1 MTFNELLLDAIKF
14 DEVWMAYSVYW
25 LIKNDVYKGT
35 DSIKQVN
42 WGLINEEEV
51 KQMMERNDLNLNPV
65 KLYTI
70 PLGNDL
76 HFLVFALTEESARG
90 HCLNELG
97 RLPEKIFD
105 ISQKMEMRIMDKKLL
120 VQAITKLLIGVLIVG
135 ALVFIPAG
143 TFEYWN
149 GWLFMGLLF
158 IPMFI
163 AGII

>member
-42 WGLINEEEV
+42 WGLINEDEV

-76 HFLVFALTEESARG
+76 HFLIFALTEESARG
-90 HCLNELG
+90 HCMNELG

-105 ISQKMEMRIMDKKLL
+105 ISQKMEMSFWFEDRQEYKSLRELKDETLMFPATAM
-120 VQAITKLLIGVLIVG
+120 VYQAGRAKH
-135 ALVFIPAG
+135 
-143 TFEYWN
+143 
-149 GWLFMGLLF
+149 
-158 IPMFI
+158 
-163 AGII
+163 

>member
-35 DSIKQVN
+35 DNIKQVN
-42 WGLINEEEV
+42 WGLINEDEV
-51 KQMMERNDLNLNPV
+51 NQMMERNDLNLNPV

-76 HFLVFALTEESARG
+76 HFLIFALTEESARG
-90 HCLNELG
+90 HCMNETG

-105 ISQKMEMRIMDKKLL
+105 ISQKMEMSFWFEDRQEYKSLRELKDETLMFPATAM
-120 VQAITKLLIGVLIVG
+120 VYQADR
-135 ALVFIPAG
+135 ARH
-143 TFEYWN
+143 
-149 GWLFMGLLF
+149 
-158 IPMFI
+158 
-163 AGII
+163 

>member
-42 WGLINEEEV
+42 WGLINEDEV

-76 HFLVFALTEESARG
+76 HFLIFALTEESARG

-105 ISQKMEMRIMDKKLL
+105 ISQKMEMSFWFEDRQEYKSLRELKDEMLMFPATAM
-120 VQAITKLLIGVLIVG
+120 VYQADRAKH
-135 ALVFIPAG
+135 
-143 TFEYWN
+143 
-149 GWLFMGLLF
+149 
-158 IPMFI
+158 
-163 AGII
+163 

>member
-65 KLYTI
+65 KLYTT

-76 HFLVFALTEESARG
+76 HFLIFALNEESARG

-105 ISQKMEMRIMDKKLL
+105 ISQKMEMSFWFEDRQEYKSLRELKDEMLMFPATAM
-120 VQAITKLLIGVLIVG
+120 VYQADRAKH
-135 ALVFIPAG
+135 
-143 TFEYWN
+143 
-149 GWLFMGLLF
+149 
-158 IPMFI
+158 
-163 AGII
+163 

>member
-35 DSIKQVN
+35 DNIKQVN

-76 HFLVFALTEESARG
+76 HFLIFALTEESARG

-105 ISQKMEMRIMDKKLL
+105 ISQKMEMSFWFEDRQEYKSLRELKDETLIFPATAM
-120 VQAITKLLIGVLIVG
+120 VYQADRAKH
-135 ALVFIPAG
+135 
-143 TFEYWN
+143 
-149 GWLFMGLLF
+149 
-158 IPMFI
+158 
-163 AGII
+163 

>member
-35 DSIKQVN
+35 DSIRQVD
-42 WGLINEEEV
+42 WGLINEDEV

-76 HFLVFALTEESARG
+76 HFLIFALTEESARG
-90 HCLNELG
+90 HCMNELG

-105 ISQKMEMRIMDKKLL
+105 ISQKMEMSFWFEDRQEYKSLRELKDETLIFPATAM
-120 VQAITKLLIGVLIVG
+120 VYQADRAKH
-135 ALVFIPAG
+135 
-143 TFEYWN
+143 
-149 GWLFMGLLF
+149 
-158 IPMFI
+158 
-163 AGII
+163 

>member
-35 DSIKQVN
+35 DNIKQVN
-42 WGLINEEEV
+42 WGLINEDEV
-51 KQMMERNDLNLNPV
+51 NQMMERNDLNLNPV

-76 HFLVFALTEESARG
+76 HFLIFALTEESARG
-90 HCLNELG
+90 HCMNETG

-105 ISQKMEMRIMDKKLL
+105 ISQKMEMSFWFEDRQEYKSLRELKDE
-120 VQAITKLLIGVLIVG
+120 TLI
-135 ALVFIPAG
+135 FPA
-143 TFEYWN
+143 TAMAVSYTH
-149 GWLFMGLLF
+149 LTLPTM
-158 IPMFI
+158 
-163 AGII
+163 AVV

>member
-90 HCLNELG
+90 HCMNELG

-105 ISQKMEMRIMDKKLL
+105 ISQKMEMSFWFEDRQEYKSLRELKDETLIFPATAM
-120 VQAITKLLIGVLIVG
+120 VYQADRAKH
-135 ALVFIPAG
+135 
-143 TFEYWN
+143 
-149 GWLFMGLLF
+149 
-158 IPMFI
+158 
-163 AGII
+163 

>member
-42 WGLINEEEV
+42 WALINEEEV

-76 HFLVFALTEESARG
+76 HFLIFALTEESARG
-90 HCLNELG
+90 HCMNELG

-105 ISQKMEMRIMDKKLL
+105 ISQKMEMSFWFEDRQEYKSLRELKDETLMFPATAM
-120 VQAITKLLIGVLIVG
+120 VYQADRAKH
-135 ALVFIPAG
+135 
-143 TFEYWN
+143 
-149 GWLFMGLLF
+149 
-158 IPMFI
+158 
-163 AGII
+163 

>member
-42 WGLINEEEV
+42 WGLINEDEV

-76 HFLVFALTEESARG
+76 HFLIFALTEESARG

-105 ISQKMEMRIMDKKLL
+105 ISQKMEMSFWFEDRQEYKSLRELKDETLIFPATAM
-120 VQAITKLLIGVLIVG
+120 VYQADRAKH
-135 ALVFIPAG
+135 
-143 TFEYWN
+143 
-149 GWLFMGLLF
+149 
-158 IPMFI
+158 
-163 AGII
+163 

>member
-76 HFLVFALTEESARG
+76 HFLIFALTEESARG
-90 HCLNELG
+90 HCMNELG

-105 ISQKMEMRIMDKKLL
+105 ISQKMEMSFWFEDRQEYKSLRELKDE
-120 VQAITKLLIGVLIVG
+120 T
-135 ALVFIPAG
+135 LVFPA
-143 TFEYWN
+143 TAMVYQ
-149 GWLFMGLLF
+149 
-158 IPMFI
+158 
-163 AGII
+163 ADRAKH

>member
-35 DSIKQVN
+35 DNIKQVN
-42 WGLINEEEV
+42 WGLINEDEV
-51 KQMMERNDLNLNPV
+51 NQMMERNDLNLNPV

-76 HFLVFALTEESARG
+76 HFLIFALTEESARG
-90 HCLNELG
+90 HCMNETG

-105 ISQKMEMRIMDKKLL
+105 ISQKMEMSFWFEDRKEYKSLRELKDETLIFPATAMIY
-120 VQAITKLLIGVLIVG
+120 QADRAKH
-135 ALVFIPAG
+135 
-143 TFEYWN
+143 
-149 GWLFMGLLF
+149 
-158 IPMFI
+158 
-163 AGII
+163 

>member
-76 HFLVFALTEESARG
+76 HFLIFALTEESARG

-105 ISQKMEMRIMDKKLL
+105 ISQKMEMSFWFEDRQEYKSLRELKDETLIFPATAM
-120 VQAITKLLIGVLIVG
+120 VYQADRTKH
-135 ALVFIPAG
+135 
-143 TFEYWN
+143 
-149 GWLFMGLLF
+149 
-158 IPMFI
+158 
-163 AGII
+163 

>member
-35 DSIKQVN
+35 DNIKRVD

-51 KQMMERNDLNLNPV
+51 NQMMERNELNLNPV

-105 ISQKMEMRIMDKKLL
+105 ISQKMEMSFWFDDRKKYKSLREL
-120 VQAITKLLIGVLIVG
+120 KEETLIFPATAMVYQADRTKD
-135 ALVFIPAG
+135 
-143 TFEYWN
+143 
-149 GWLFMGLLF
+149 
-158 IPMFI
+158 
-163 AGII
+163 

>member
-42 WGLINEEEV
+42 WGLINEDEV

-76 HFLVFALTEESARG
+76 HFLIFALTEESARG

-105 ISQKMEMRIMDKKLL
+105 ISQKMEMSFWFEDRQEYKSLRELKDETLMFPATAM
-120 VQAITKLLIGVLIVG
+120 VYQADRAKH
-135 ALVFIPAG
+135 
-143 TFEYWN
+143 
-149 GWLFMGLLF
+149 
-158 IPMFI
+158 
-163 AGII
+163 

>member
-42 WGLINEEEV
+42 WGLINEDEV

-105 ISQKMEMRIMDKKLL
+105 ISQKMEMSFWFEDRQEYKSLRELKDEMLMFPATAM
-120 VQAITKLLIGVLIVG
+120 VYQADHAKH
-135 ALVFIPAG
+135 
-143 TFEYWN
+143 
-149 GWLFMGLLF
+149 
-158 IPMFI
+158 
-163 AGII
+163 